1 MWTWTRE
8 GVCSPA
14 CLGRGGRQPIVCSS
28 SSSSATITT
37 TPLSLSLS
45 HTHTHTHTLHTCRRM
60 GVHAVTPAARLRSV
74 EARLAALCLC
84 QEPCLEAGGV
94 LLGSGICLANRKPQ
108 RHQQH
113 APRRHGED
121 CSLSTYRCRVDF
133 YQYCG
138 SNTDPRWEDIVSMLR
153 FRLFEPK
160 A

>member
-1 MWTWTRE
+1 M
-8 GVCSPA
+8 CSPA
-14 CLGRGGRQPIVCSS
+14 CLGRGGRQSIVCSSS

>member
-1 MWTWTRE
+1 MRE
-8 GVCSPA
+8 CA
-14 CLGRGGRQPIVCSS
+14 RQHAWGGGEWQSIVCSS

-45 HTHTHTHTLHTCRRM
+45 LTYTHAYPTHTPAHGC
-60 GVHAVTPAARLRSV
+60 GVHAVTPAARLQSV

-94 LLGSGICLANRKPQ
+94 LLGSSICLANRKPQ

-121 CSLSTYRCRVDF
+121 CSLSTYRCRV
-133 YQYCG
+133 C
-138 SNTDPRWEDIVSMLR
+138 
-153 FRLFEPK
+153 RLLPVLWK
-160 A
+160 QHGPTLGKHCLHVALSSL